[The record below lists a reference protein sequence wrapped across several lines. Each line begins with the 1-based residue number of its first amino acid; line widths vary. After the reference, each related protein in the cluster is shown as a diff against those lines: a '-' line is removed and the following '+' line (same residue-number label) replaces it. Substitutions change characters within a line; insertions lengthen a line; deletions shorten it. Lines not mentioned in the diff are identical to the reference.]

1 MSSSAK
7 GKQQFLGVG
16 AVAMATSA
24 GITDLSDGAS
34 VVVGGDA
41 SASPICR
48 WKSDPVHT
56 QADSNA
62 IPTRTEAK
70 QVQ

>member
-48 WKSDPVHT
+48 WKSDPLHT

>member
-1 MSSSAK
+1 
-7 GKQQFLGVG
+7 
-16 AVAMATSA
+16 MATSA

-34 VVVGGDA
+34 VVVDGDA

-48 WKSDPVHT
+48 WRSDLLHA

-62 IPTRTEAK
+62 IPTRTEAR
-70 QVQ
+70 QGQ